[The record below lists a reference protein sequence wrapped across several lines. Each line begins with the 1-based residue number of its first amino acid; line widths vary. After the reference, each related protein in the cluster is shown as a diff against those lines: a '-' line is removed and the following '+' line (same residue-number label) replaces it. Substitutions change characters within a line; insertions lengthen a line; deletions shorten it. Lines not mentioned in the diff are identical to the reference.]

1 MRRTHPTNMFVCE
14 CITQSLFRLMKRKPY
29 NKITVT
35 DLVQE
40 AGVSRNSF
48 YRNYQSTEEIIRQFL
63 EEGTSKWWSEFI
75 AYPDR
80 YPHVI
85 AEMFRHFLDMR
96 EEIDLLYPCRTFSS
110 AHGAYCS
117 MRQAKFDGRIEEHIS
132 NGLYVRRTLRLGKTN
147 GYCGGMEESPEEM
160 EQMFSNHEI

>member
-96 EEIDLLYPCRTFSS
+96 EEIDLLYRAGLS
-110 AHGAYCS
+110 HLL
-117 MRQAKFDGRIEEHIS
+117 MEHIVLCGKQS
-132 NGLYVRRTLRLGKTN
+132 LTDELKSTYQTAFMSRRTLRLGKRMDIT
-147 GYCGGMEESPEEM
+147 GDEESPEEM